1 MRALRHTLLLAGFCC
16 LLALSAQASGNDLAM
31 SHEAVSHE
39 TVQGVPAEVATLADR
54 AAACRH
60 WSNTEITDQSDDAL
74 VEGELTHLKC
84 SALPNDLAALQR
96 KYADSE
102 PAQKAIQ
109 AVRAQGF

>member
-1 MRALRHTLLLAGFCC
+1 MKVLRHPLLVVGFCC
-16 LLALSAQASGNDLAM
+16 LLALSAQAAGNDLAM
-31 SHEAVSHE
+31 SHE
-39 TVQGVPAEVATLADR
+39 TVREVPAEVAAFADR

-60 WSNTEITDQSDDAL
+60 WSNTEITDQSDDML
-74 VEGELTHLKC
+74 VENELRSLKC
-84 SALPNDLAALQR
+84 SALSNDLTALQQ